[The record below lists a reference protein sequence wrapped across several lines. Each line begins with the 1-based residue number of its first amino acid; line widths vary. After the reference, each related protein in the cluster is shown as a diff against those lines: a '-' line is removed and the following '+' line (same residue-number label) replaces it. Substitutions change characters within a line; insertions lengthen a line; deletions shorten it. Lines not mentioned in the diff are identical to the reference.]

1 LKKIGDKKE
10 LDIKFDDFLT
20 NLIFSVYQKKKSR
33 DKLNKI
39 KVNLFF
45 KKKWQKGLILNK
57 LISIKQN
64 IHGIDPNLFYKSI
77 KVLDLMS
84 IVKFLQ

>member
-1 LKKIGDKKE
+1 MI
-10 LDIKFDDFLT
+10 FLQT
-20 NLIFSVYQKKKSR
+20 LFFRFKKKKSR
-33 DKLNKI
+33 NKLNKI

-64 IHGIDPNLFYKSI
+64 IHGIDFSFTNL
-77 KVLDLMS
+77 
-84 IVKFLQ
+84 

>member
-1 LKKIGDKKE
+1 
-10 LDIKFDDFLT
+10 
-20 NLIFSVYQKKKSR
+20 
-33 DKLNKI
+33 
-39 KVNLFF
+39 VNLFF

-64 IHGIDPNLFYKSI
+64 IHGIDPNLLYKSI

-84 IVKFLQ
+84 IVKKLILSRKWEINY